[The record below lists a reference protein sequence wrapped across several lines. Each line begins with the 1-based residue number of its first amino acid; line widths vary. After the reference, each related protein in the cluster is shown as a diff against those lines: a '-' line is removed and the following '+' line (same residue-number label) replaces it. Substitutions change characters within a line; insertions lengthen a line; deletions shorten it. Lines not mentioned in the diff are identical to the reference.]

1 MKIIFRIF
9 LPETILWKSDRF
21 YEAERR
27 QRSMFAFVK
36 ICYQI
41 FVGYSSR
48 LKYTYSPNFLFKGVT
63 ARILI
68 GGGVKDSR
76 IIFLNETV

>member
-1 MKIIFRIF
+1 
-9 LPETILWKSDRF
+9 
-21 YEAERR
+21 
-27 QRSMFAFVK
+27 MFAFVK

-68 GGGVKDSR
+68 GVGVKDSR